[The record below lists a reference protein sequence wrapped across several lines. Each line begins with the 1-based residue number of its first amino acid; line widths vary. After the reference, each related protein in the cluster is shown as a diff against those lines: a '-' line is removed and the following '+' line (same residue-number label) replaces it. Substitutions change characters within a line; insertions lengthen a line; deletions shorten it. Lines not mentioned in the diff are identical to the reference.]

1 MQNVHS
7 PALRSLLELANTL
20 VKDCTQLATQNW
32 DRELAKQ
39 SHAAFER
46 LADLAANLDL
56 EPIRMA
62 ALDLYVYLS
71 AFEGHIPPE
80 ANELTEIRE
89 LALSLE
95 HALGP
100 YQAGEP
106 EVIGAAE
113 GEGTSEAPGIRASIG
128 LLEIEP
134 PLALLNMLTDYGVDL
149 VRLATLEQVPKV
161 IGADLPMAIIASTEQ
176 VAGLCRVLDG
186 LAQRVPAS
194 ANVVVVG
201 VGRGQSDDRL
211 HAMLSGCELYIDN
224 LDEPNAILRVLEL
237 ASPPHPPFR
246 VLLVDD
252 DEDTRV
258 YLSVLLQQ
266 VGIEAKA
273 IGDPAKAEETIAEF
287 QPDLLL
293 VDLFMPDTDGVTL
306 TMRLRERAEL
316 LVLPIVFLSAEQ
328 SDQARMQAIRAGG
341 DDYLT
346 KPVRPRS
353 LVAALRSRIQRA
365 RGVREQL
372 APVHATL
379 GEIGRGRLRRGELLK
394 AINQAA
400 LASTEGVRALFAVR
414 IDQTD
419 VLNQKLGQA
428 SAFELEQSIDLRL
441 IDVLADEDAIALWQE
456 FGFGVLVRRESP
468 KALEAVAEKLC
479 KAVAERPFK
488 VQGKDTKL
496 TVSVGM
502 ALPPNAPGAAAASV
516 ADGWISAAFT
526 AVAIAHRNG
535 GNGYDGVLEHGPGG
549 ISAERVMMIREAVKR
564 SVNNTT
570 VVVEF
575 QPMLQLHGEH
585 KGHYSLITKLRDH
598 RAPLNGLTRDE
609 YLQAARSAG
618 TIAAIDRHALAR
630 AFAALED
637 LRASGRGARILVPG
651 DMATYDRAQLQW
663 IHALLSKNPALA
675 TGLLLDFDARVLI
688 DRPALKGLLAALR
701 SMKVASVLS
710 DTHAELARIPWYLE
724 MPVGVLR
731 FPYAAINQLPADEVS
746 VAIEPWKQAGRA
758 VVIDGVDELVDVNRL
773 WSLGV
778 DYLQG
783 DALAAASPRLEQEL
797 SDQRSADAARP
808 APPTEPGQA

>member
-1 MQNVHS
+1 MQNVPS

-20 VKDCTQLATQNW
+20 VRDSTVLSTKKW
-32 DRELAKQ
+32 DPELARQ

-80 ANELTEIRE
+80 ESELAEIRE

-100 YQAGEP
+100 FQSGEP
-106 EVIGAAE
+106 EVVKAGEESAGKTPSIG
-113 GEGTSEAPGIRASIG
+113 ASIG
-128 LLEIEP
+128 LLELEP
-134 PLALLNMLTDYGVDL
+134 PQSLINMLTDHGVDL
-149 VRLATLEQVPKV
+149 VRLASLEQVPKV

-201 VGRGQSDDRL
+201 VGRGHIGDRL
-211 HAMLSGCELYIDN
+211 HAMLSGSELYIES
-224 LDEPNAILRVLEL
+224 LDEAGAAARILEL

-266 VGIEAKA
+266 VGIEARA
-273 IGDPAKAEETIAEF
+273 IGEPAQAEQAIAEF
-287 QPDLLL
+287 NPDLLL

-328 SDQARMQAIRAGG
+328 SEQARLQAVRAGG

-365 RGVREQL
+365 RGVRQQL
-372 APVHATL
+372 APVTAAV
-379 GEIGRGRLRRGELLK
+379 GEIGRGRLRRSELLK
-394 AINQAA
+394 AINQTAMA
-400 LASTEGVRALFAVR
+400 PAQGVRALFAIRV
-414 IDQTD
+414 DQTD

-441 IDVLADEDAIALWQE
+441 LDVLDEHDAIALWQE
-456 FGFGVLVRRESP
+456 FGFGVLIERETP
-468 KALEAVAEKLC
+468 KALQIVAEHLC
-479 KAVAERPFK
+479 KAVAERPLK
-488 VQGKDTKL
+488 VQGKDMPL
-496 TVSVGM
+496 TISIGM
-502 ALPPNAPGAAAASV
+502 ALPPAGGNVSPAV
-516 ADGWISAAFT
+516 IADSWISAAFA
-526 AVAIAHRNG
+526 AVAIAHRLG
-535 GNGYDGVLEHGPGG
+535 GNRADGVLEHGPDGL
-549 ISAERVMMIREAVKR
+549 SAERVMMIREAVKR
-564 SVNNTT
+564 NVSGSN
-570 VVVEF
+570 VVIEF

-585 KGHYSLITKLRDH
+585 KGHYSLIAKLRDH
-598 RAPLNGLTRDE
+598 RAPLGGVTRAE
-609 YLQAARSAG
+609 FLSAAQAAG
-618 TIAAIDRHALAR
+618 TIPSIDRYAMSQ

-637 LRASGRGARILVPG
+637 LRASGRAARISVPA
-651 DMATYDRAQLQW
+651 DLASYDRPQLQW
-663 IHALLSKNPALA
+663 IHSLLSRNPALA
-675 TGLLLDFDARVLI
+675 VGMELDFDAQILI
-688 DRPALKGLLAALR
+688 ERPALKGILSALR
-701 SMKVASVLS
+701 TFRVVSMLTDARVQLDKIAWYG
-710 DTHAELARIPWYLE
+710 EL
-724 MPVGVLR
+724 PVNVLR
-731 FPYAAINQLPADEVS
+731 FPYATVKTLPPDQFAM
-746 VAIEPWKQAGRA
+746 ALEPWKQAGRS
-758 VVIDGVDELVDVNRL
+758 VVVDGVDELADVNRL

-783 DALAAASPRLEQEL
+783 EALAGSSPRLEVE
-797 SDQRSADAARP
+797 RADP
-808 APPTEPGQA
+808 NG